1 MKIKLNLIFKFINI
15 LLLILIT
22 SCDKEKLIKTNEN
35 VIKVI
40 GLDYRSIPLN
50 SYSKENIEQKN
61 NLIINTQEE
70 ESQEESQEE
79 ESQEESQEEESQE
92 KENGIPPLVPEED
105 QECNDPTI
113 C

>member
-79 ESQEESQEEESQE
+79 ESQE